1 MKKTSTTGK
10 KRSTPDAKSVF
21 RRVTPPL
28 NPNIHT
34 RPAAAPVRRSCYSWQ
49 VGMMATESASDFA
62 KCYNGTYGKRAG
74 VVIRQA
80 VVQGQ
85 LPPSCAI
92 TPPPAD
98 QTGTTTLPAYH
109 AYLSSAGLGAENLCH
124 QAILMDHACCAVTPP
139 DPEMVQVG
147 DAVGQWAERRG
158 LLQARPV
165 SAGSMGLS
173 LPRGQ

>member
-1 MKKTSTTGK
+1 MLQWDVWKESRGRYSTGG
-10 KRSTPDAKSVF
+10 RSGAITAFV
-21 RRVTPPL
+21 RYY
-28 NPNIHT
+28 
-34 RPAAAPVRRSCYSWQ
+34 AAPGRSDRDDD
-49 VGMMATESASDFA
+49 A
-62 KCYNGTYGKRAG
+62 
-74 VVIRQA
+74 
-80 VVQGQ
+80 
-85 LPPSCAI
+85 SCA
-92 TPPPAD
+92 PCLFE
-98 QTGTTTLPAYH
+98 QRWVV
-109 AYLSSAGLGAENLCH
+109 GAENLCH